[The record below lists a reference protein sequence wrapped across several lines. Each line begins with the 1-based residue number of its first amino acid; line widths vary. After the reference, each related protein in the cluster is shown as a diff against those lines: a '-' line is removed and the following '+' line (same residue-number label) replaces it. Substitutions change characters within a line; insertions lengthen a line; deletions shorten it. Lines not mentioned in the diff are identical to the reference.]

1 MAAGGRGV
9 RGGGRAVEHAAG
21 RRAGVRILGP
31 LFYLLAYRWFGLT
44 VGLVVAAATMA
55 PSILWWG
62 HLVSVLLALGHVLAV
77 HRFARGQKS
86 FASVTFFY
94 QATIGVAAALALV

>member
-1 MAAGGRGV
+1 
-9 RGGGRAVEHAAG
+9 
-21 RRAGVRILGP
+21 
-31 LFYLLAYRWFGLT
+31 
-44 VGLVVAAATMA
+44 MA